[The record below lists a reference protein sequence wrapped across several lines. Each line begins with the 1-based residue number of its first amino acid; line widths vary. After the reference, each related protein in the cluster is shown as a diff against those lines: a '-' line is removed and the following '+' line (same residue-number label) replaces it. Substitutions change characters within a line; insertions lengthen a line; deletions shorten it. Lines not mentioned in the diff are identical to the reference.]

1 MAHLV
6 LEHRLRLVRQDR
18 AADRAVIELGRGGH
32 ADLTQGQ
39 TWKLRP
45 QRLGTKG
52 PKSTDLSPSV
62 TRNVTQNM
70 GKPCKY
76 CLIRISAG
84 EEFRGEAWEVDPKE
98 LAVRLGGGA

>member
-6 LEHRLRLVRQDR
+6 LEHRLKLVRQDR

-52 PKSTDLSPSV
+52 PNRRIWAQVLPEMLPRTWGNPAILLDSHFGRKSAS
-62 TRNVTQNM
+62 
-70 GKPCKY
+70 
-76 CLIRISAG
+76 
-84 EEFRGEAWEVDPKE
+84 
-98 LAVRLGGGA
+98 